1 MYVWWVLQ
9 LAKLSVSRKL
19 MVGFG
24 VLLALLLLVVISSNR
39 TLTHQTALSEQ
50 LAEVASLMEQTQ
62 QAEQGRLA
70 FEAGSDPRQA
80 EQVRQ
85 TLAGMLQRLQALRD
99 SELDPAALAHQTEA
113 IEAYRKAFDD
123 LAAADQQRSAARGV
137 LVGTA
142 QQALDSFARLEELM
156 DASLAQQAGDPQAL
170 QRSRAVADLHQ
181 QLLMVRYQVRGY
193 VFERSDKA
201 EQAAFAAFAAF
212 DALRQA
218 ATTLRGQLPGEAD
231 AALEQ
236 AMGSLQG
243 YRGGIEQFRAGVIR
257 TRQAQQAMQSS
268 TQDMARAGRT
278 LTEAGRQLRE
288 STASRDRASLWLIA
302 ALALAFGCVAG
313 WAINRQ
319 IVRPLDEALA
329 QAEAIAAGDLGKR
342 PQNPL
347 TLQRRDELGQL
358 QRVMQRMGDSL
369 RELVGRIGDGVSQL
383 ASSAEELSAVTE
395 QTRAGVNSQKVETD
409 QVATAMH
416 EMAATVQDV
425 ARNAELA
432 SQAAR
437 QADEEARQ
445 GDAVVDQAVTRIE
458 RLASEMDVSSEAMA
472 RLKNE
477 SEQIGSVLD
486 VIKSVA
492 EQTNLL
498 ALNAAIEAA
507 RAGDAGRGFAVV
519 ADEVRGLAQ
528 RTQQS
533 TAEIEGL
540 IQRLQQGAGEAAERL
555 ENSRSLTA
563 STVELARRAGAA
575 LDSITR
581 TVSDIQN
588 MNLQIATAA
597 EQQSTVAE
605 EINRSVLS
613 VRDVAE
619 QSAAASEQTAASSG
633 ELARLG
639 TQLQAQ
645 VGRFRL

>member
-1 MYVWWVLQ
+1 M
-9 LAKLSVSRKL
+9 
-19 MVGFG
+19 
-24 VLLALLLLVVISSNR
+24 
-39 TLTHQTALSEQ
+39 
-50 LAEVASLMEQTQ
+50 
-62 QAEQGRLA
+62 
-70 FEAGSDPRQA
+70 
-80 EQVRQ
+80 
-85 TLAGMLQRLQALRD
+85 
-99 SELDPAALAHQTEA
+99 
-113 IEAYRKAFDD
+113 
-123 LAAADQQRSAARGV
+123 
-137 LVGTA
+137 
-142 QQALDSFARLEELM
+142 
-156 DASLAQQAGDPQAL
+156 
-170 QRSRAVADLHQ
+170 
-181 QLLMVRYQVRGY
+181 
-193 VFERSDKA
+193 
-201 EQAAFAAFAAF
+201 
-212 DALRQA
+212 
-218 ATTLRGQLPGEAD
+218 
-231 AALEQ
+231 
-236 AMGSLQG
+236 
-243 YRGGIEQFRAGVIR
+243 
-257 TRQAQQAMQSS
+257 
-268 TQDMARAGRT
+268 
-278 LTEAGRQLRE
+278 
-288 STASRDRASLWLIA
+288 
-302 ALALAFGCVAG
+302 
-313 WAINRQ
+313 
-319 IVRPLDEALA
+319 
-329 QAEAIAAGDLGKR
+329 
-342 PQNPL
+342 
-347 TLQRRDELGQL
+347 
-358 QRVMQRMGDSL
+358 
-369 RELVGRIGDGVSQL
+369 
-383 ASSAEELSAVTE
+383 
-395 QTRAGVNSQKVETD
+395 
-409 QVATAMH
+409 
-416 EMAATVQDV
+416 
-425 ARNAELA
+425 
-432 SQAAR
+432 
-437 QADEEARQ
+437 
-445 GDAVVDQAVTRIE
+445 VDQAVTRIE